1 HADVRERCRRSA
13 CRQFAWQECHKSCAA
28 HMPRTLPEPGCQRR
42 VYVPLRATW
51 GMPRAIDLIGFA
63 IGNQATACEQG
74 RRGRPFLFGEQAMRG
89 LSLFGVVAL
98 LTATGALAH
107 DRWGNPNWIANGH
120 FVSPIDGSHCCGI
133 NDCIEL
139 KSEDVQETHG
149 GYFISKL
156 NETVPFREVQVSR
169 DGQYWRCKK
178 PDGSRRCF

>member
-1 HADVRERCRRSA
+1 RLACRRKLETQPPAPKLCSGCGNRFGSGKGACRRAERAPATHLGDGDCRPLLRRTEIMTPGHADVRERCRRPA

-89 LSLFGVVAL
+89 L
-98 LTATGALAH
+98 
-107 DRWGNPNWIANGH
+107 
-120 FVSPIDGSHCCGI
+120 
-133 NDCIEL
+133 
-139 KSEDVQETHG
+139 
-149 GYFISKL
+149 
-156 NETVPFREVQVSR
+156 
-169 DGQYWRCKK
+169 
-178 PDGSRRCF
+178 